1 MPKLPMDYSE
11 TIIYKI
17 EHIDNDSLVY
27 VGYTTN
33 WDKRKS
39 AHKCR
44 CNNEKYSNHN
54 LKLYQMIRRW
64 DMFRMIEVEKFPC
77 INKREAE
84 KRESEVMKE
93 LKSIMNMRP
102 SYVSEEEK
110 KDKMKEY
117 RGGIL
122 TKIKARNKEY
132 YDKNKDIFKERQ
144 KKYREL
150 NIDKLKTR
158 DKEYR
163 ENNKD
168 KIKEYRD
175 KYKEKVN
182 CDCGCEVNK
191 QQIRRHQTTKKH
203 IDLMKNKI

>member
-1 MPKLPMDYSE
+1 MPKLPMDYSK

-17 EHIDNDSLVY
+17 EHIENDNLVY
-27 VGYTTN
+27 VGHTTN

-39 AHKCR
+39 AHKFN
-44 CNNEKYSNHN
+44 CNNANSSKYN
-54 LKLYQMIRRW
+54 LKIYQMIRENGGW
-64 DMFRMIEVEKFPC
+64 NMFRMIEIEKFPC
-77 INKREAE
+77 IDKRGAE
-84 KRESEVMKE
+84 KRECEVMKE
-93 LKSIMNMRP
+93 LKSSMNTYR
-102 SYVSEEEK
+102 SCITNEELKELKRKCDEDYREK
-110 KDKMKEY
+110 NK
-117 RGGIL
+117 L
-122 TKIKARNKEY
+122 SIKA
-132 YDKNKDIFKERQ
+132 
-144 KKYREL
+144 
-150 NIDKLKTR
+150 R